1 MKKLASVL
9 VVVASVGMFASAST
23 YAAES
28 CAAKSAALEKEIKIS
43 QQFGNAYKVAGLKQA
58 LAEVKAHC
66 TNASV
71 LADAQKDVRKLE
83 RKLAEK
89 RGDVAEVQEDLSEAK
104 AKGNTKKI
112 AKYQRKLAEK
122 QADVREIQEEL
133 TQARAELAS
142 LK

>member
-66 TNASV
+66 TNANV

>member
-133 TQARAELAS
+133 NQARAELAS